1 MVTINRVI
9 FASAIAAIVNAIP
22 IAEARPI
29 AFANAQP
36 ITNNAPGPHGDGYAN
51 RTIILARDTSEGNNL
66 TKREIPESYNVTKR
80 AISEDFNITKRA
92 DTVVIPDLGTLLSQ
106 GSSVL
111 EDALQTLLN
120 GGISSD
126 GSQLVTLLT
135 NVNSYLSQVETSLK
149 NYVPATGVGSEIQ
162 DSIVKTGLQSLV
174 FALSTFVGILATIT
188 SQGINNP
195 QIPAL
200 IKELYS
206 HIEAITNA
214 GGKFSLLGTLGDIV
228 QYILSVVSNI
238 LKFI

>member
-9 FASAIAAIVNAIP
+9 FASAIAAIVNAVP

-66 TKREIPESYNVTKR
+66 TKR
-80 AISEDFNITKRA
+80 A
-92 DTVVIPDLGTLLSQ
+92 DTVVVPDLGTLLSQ
-106 GSSVL
+106 GSSFL

-120 GGISSD
+120 GGLSSD
-126 GSQLVTLLT
+126 GSQIVTLLT

-149 NYVPATGVGSEIQ
+149 NYVSATGVGSEIQ
-162 DSIVKTGLQSLV
+162 NSIVKTGLQSLV
-174 FALSTFVGILATIT
+174 FALSAFVGILATIT

-195 QIPAL
+195 QIPVL

-214 GGKFSLLGTLGDIV
+214 GGKFSLLDTLDNIV
-228 QYILSVVSNI
+228 HYILTAVANI